1 MKKFLKVN
9 IKCDGVVEKDT
20 WTKEYLKPIQDFVD
34 SYNDSS
40 DTVIYDIGLDDSDTL
55 IVIVEF
61 VGSTKKQCD
70 ALFTLFKGKLTSML
84 KSYGLKK
91 LTPILKAYGDKIF

>member
-9 IKCDGVVEKDT
+9 IRCDGVVENDT
-20 WTKEYLKPIQDFVD
+20 WTKEYLMPIQNFVD
-34 SYNDSS
+34 SYSNSD

-61 VGSTKKQCD
+61 IGSTRKQCD
-70 ALFTLFKGKLTSML
+70 ALFTLFKGKLSEVL
-84 KSYGLKK
+84 KTYGLTK
-91 LTPILKAYGDKIF
+91 LTTLLKAYGDKIF